1 MSEKMLP
8 QAIENE
14 EGIFTHLMSNPNKL
28 PLVADRLKPE
38 HFYRDLHRQI
48 YEAMLALSGRGKPCT
63 IMNVQDELSKK
74 IELDEHTDDEFER
87 IYNSFK
93 AYETP
98 LDDHVDAVIF
108 CATMRRVIDAAQ
120 EMTQLAWTKDA
131 TTVTR
136 AQELVYSLAMDM
148 QSKPIAPLSE
158 VMDRYLSE
166 FEAKRNELLDGK
178 PSGIPTGFPD
188 LDKMLGGLRRSKLY
202 VLAAR
207 PGYGKSALALNIAA
221 NIVTHAKHALFFSLE
236 MDEGELAERLLSA
249 DMEMPQEFLR
259 DADLDVIDNFQYKR
273 LKSHASKLG
282 KLDLKID
289 DRTYLLA
296 DIRNKALQANSK
308 KPLDLIVV
316 DYLQMMKLTAGG
328 RSKNESR
335 AEEIAELSRG
345 LKKLARELHVPIL
358 ALAQMNR
365 ESERRGNAL
374 PQLSDLGESSGI
386 EKDSDAVM
394 FIYCNELQVEAREAN
409 LPYELTI
416 IVRKHRS
423 GRMGT
428 VPLKFRPRLTKFENA
443 NWEQDHDE
451 IN

>member
-1 MSEKMLP
+1 MTTNTLPPHNLEAEKGVF
-8 QAIENE
+8 A
-14 EGIFTHLMSNPNKL
+14 HLLSKPRSL
-28 PLVADRLKPE
+28 SSVADRLKSE
-38 HFYRDLHRQI
+38 HFWHDEHSRI
-48 YEAMLALSGRGKPCT
+48 YTAMLALHARNKGCS
-63 IMNVQDELSKK
+63 IMNVLDEMHADIGDELHDHL
-74 IELDEHTDDEFER
+74 ED
-87 IYNSFK
+87 YYGNFK

-98 LDDHVDAVIF
+98 LDDHVDAVI
-108 CATMRRVIDAAQ
+108 RDAKLRDAISACM
-120 EMTQLAWTKDA
+120 EITALAWAKDES
-131 TTVTR
+131 TITR
-136 AQELVYSLAMDM
+136 AQELIYALSMDA
-148 QSKPIAPLSE
+148 QSKPVAPLSD

-166 FEAKRNELLDGK
+166 FEQKRNELLDGK

-207 PGYGKSALALNIAA
+207 PGYGKSALALNIASNMIA
-221 NIVTHAKHALFFSLE
+221 HAKHALFFSLE

-249 DMEMPQEFLR
+249 DMEVPQEFLR
-259 DADLDVIDNFQYKR
+259 DADVDEFQYKR
-273 LKSHASKLG
+273 LKAHAKQLSE
-282 KLDLKID
+282 LDLKID

-296 DIRNKALQANSK
+296 DIRNKALQAHAK
-308 KPLDLIVV
+308 KPLDLIIV
-316 DYLQMMKLTAGG
+316 DYLQMMKISANG

-365 ESERRGNAL
+365 ESERRGNSL

-394 FIYCNELQVEAREAN
+394 FIYCDELQVEKREAN
-409 LPYELTI
+409 LPYELCI

-428 VPLKFRPRLTKFENA
+428 VPLKFRPRLTKFESQD
-443 NWEQDHDE
+443 WEAPQRE
-451 IN
+451 N

>member
-1 MSEKMLP
+1 M
-8 QAIENE
+8 ANE
-14 EGIFTHLMSNPNKL
+14 RMFPNNLEAEECIFTHLMNNPSR
-28 PLVADRLKPE
+28 LVSIADRLRPE
-38 HFYRDLHRQI
+38 HFYYGSKYHSAI
-48 YEAMLALSGRGKPCT
+48 YEAMLALSARGKPCT
-63 IMNVQDELSKK
+63 IMNVKNELSDA
-74 IELDEHTDDEFER
+74 IEANDQLDYQLER
-87 IYNSFK
+87 YYNSVD
-93 AYETP
+93 AYQES
-98 LDDHVDAVIF
+98 LEEHVEAVIF
-108 CATMRRVIDAAQ
+108 CATMRKVIDAGS
-120 EMTQLAWTKDA
+120 EMVQLAWTKDPN
-131 TTVTR
+131 TITR
-136 AQELVYSLAMDM
+136 AQELVYSLAMDG
-148 QSKPIAPLSE
+148 QSKPVAPLSD
-158 VMDRYLSE
+158 VMERYVSE
-166 FEAKRNELLDGK
+166 FEARRRELEEGR

-188 LDKMLGGLRRSKLY
+188 LDRMLGGLRRSKLY

-207 PGYGKSALALNIAA
+207 PGYGKSALSLNIAS
-221 NIVTHAKHALFFSLE
+221 NIVQNARHALFFSLE

-259 DADLDVIDNFQYKR
+259 DADMDEVHVKR
-273 LKSHASKLG
+273 LKAHAKRMSHFQME
-282 KLDLKID
+282 ID
-289 DRTYLLA
+289 DRIYLLA

-316 DYLQMMKLTAGG
+316 DYLQMMKLTAGP

-345 LKKLARELHVPIL
+345 LKKLARELHVPVL

-394 FIYCNELQVEAREAN
+394 FIYCDELQAEKREKN
-409 LPYELTI
+409 QPYELSI

-428 VPLKFRPRLTKFENA
+428 VQLKFRPRLTKFESA
-443 NWEQDHDE
+443 DWEAPNDE
-451 IN
+451 AH